1 MKKQESAKLA
11 TRSGRLRRHNRLRR
25 LHRWFGLAALLF
37 ILLLSLTGIGL
48 NHSDDLRLDSRHLN
62 APWLLAWYGFEV
74 PEPEISFAAA
84 EHRITLLG
92 NRLYLDA
99 EEAVRGVSELVGAVA
114 WDNLTVAASAESL
127 FYLSAGGELLDRLEL
142 GTELPG
148 AMQALGVA
156 RGRLVVRS
164 AGQAF
169 EFDERTLGTVALPAD
184 SGADVVRWS
193 QPSALPATLGAAIER
208 SYRGPGVS
216 VERLLYDLHNGRLFA
231 RAGVWILDAAGVVFI
246 ALSVTGLVLWI
257 KRRS

>member
-11 TRSGRLRRHNRLRR
+11 TRSSRLRRHNRLRR

-62 APWLLAWYGFEV
+62 APWLLAWYGFDV
-74 PEPEISFAAA
+74 PEPEISFATA

-99 EEAVRGVSELVGAVA
+99 EEAIRGVSELVGAVA
-114 WDNLTVAASAESL
+114 RDDLTIAASAESL
-127 FYLSAGGELLDRLEL
+127 FYLSPAAELLDRLEL

-148 AMQALGVA
+148 AIQALGTA
-156 RGRLVVRS
+156 QGRLVVRS
-164 AGQAF
+164 AEQLF

-184 SGADVVRWS
+184 QSDTVEWS
-193 QPSALPATLGAAIER
+193 QPSTVPGTLGAAIER
-208 SYRGPGVS
+208 SYRGPGIS

-231 RAGVWILDAAGVVFI
+231 RAGVWILDAAGIVFI
-246 ALSVTGLVLWI
+246 ALSVTGFVLWI